1 MGCIYIY
8 IYVKLTIY
16 MPAKDKMF
24 SLRLPEKLLEEYRQ
38 FCEENSIN
46 ISKRLRKFMERDLEG
61 YRARKLQ
68 QQINQKN
75 NNI

>member
-1 MGCIYIY
+1 
-8 IYVKLTIY
+8 

-46 ISKRLRKFMERDLEG
+46 ISKRLRKFIERDLES
-61 YRARKLQ
+61 YRAKKLQ
-68 QQINQKN
+68 QQKN
-75 NNI
+75 NSQS